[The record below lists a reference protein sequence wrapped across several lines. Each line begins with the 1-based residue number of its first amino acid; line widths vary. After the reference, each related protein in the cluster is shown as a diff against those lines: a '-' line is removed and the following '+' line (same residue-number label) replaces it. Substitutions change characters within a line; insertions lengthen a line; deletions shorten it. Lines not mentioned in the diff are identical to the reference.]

1 MTAEEFVEKWSA
13 ADQSETAA
21 SKPHFEDLCRLLGVP
36 TPIEADPAGT
46 DYAAEKYVIPAGAAS
61 KGSKGHGSFVDVWRR
76 GCFIWE
82 YKRKGTRDT

>member
-1 MTAEEFVEKWSA
+1 MA
-13 ADQSETAA
+13 ACWACRPLLRPIPPAQS
-21 SKPHFEDLCRLLGVP
+21 P
-36 TPIEADPAGT
+36 TPT
-46 DYAAEKYVIPAGAAS
+46 EKYVIPAGAAS